1 MNKDGEKAKDIDLDA
16 TEWESE
22 RKGEYPK
29 KLWFGLT
36 DYGPPPLNWDT
47 LLTAALTGGAVAL
60 GIGLSQ
66 LAGWQ

>member
-1 MNKDGEKAKDIDLDA
+1 MSENDKPDKNIDLDA

-36 DYGPPPLNWDT
+36 DYGPPPLTWET
-47 LLTAALTGGAVAL
+47 LLTGALTGGAVAL